1 MKVTL
6 PAIAFGG
13 SAGEYPV
20 PVAGDGWDRW
30 FRAVALGGTGHYAAA
45 ATELRRI
52 ATTSTDVVLRS
63 LAASTRAAHLRQGGE
78 HFHAV
83 HHDAHALALLAT
95 PVAGFDSATI
105 AGPRVSAWCDALT
118 GLVADDLGRGMF
130 GAAARLLDRVDAL
143 LIDSHERI
151 EGSSEWV
158 WHGRPALRS
167 LWVRAELAMYTG
179 DPETAQEHS
188 SAALAVARGCPSQRH
203 LIKSELIAAAAAA
216 SAGETTRAIEG
227 AQRVGDA
234 AASAGQ
240 LPLWW
245 ASAMLLEALGAGGS
259 PSAADLRHELAARG
273 GGMR

>member
-1 MKVTL
+1 MQVTL

-13 SAGEYPV
+13 SAGEYPL
-20 PVAGDGWDRW
+20 PVAVDGWDRW
-30 FRAVALGGTGHYAAA
+30 FRAVALGGSGHYAAA
-45 ATELRRI
+45 ATELHRI
-52 ATTSTDVVLRS
+52 AITSTDVVLRS

-78 HFHAV
+78 HFRAV

-95 PVAGFDSATI
+95 PVAGSDSATI

-118 GLVADDLGRGMF
+118 GLAADDLGRGMF

-151 EGSSEWV
+151 EGSEWV
-158 WHGRPALRS
+158 WSGRPALRS
-167 LWVRAELAMYTG
+167 LWVRAELAMYSG
-179 DPETAQEHS
+179 DPETAEERAA
-188 SAALAVARGCPSQRH
+188 AALVAARRCPSQRH
-203 LIKSELIAAAAAA
+203 LIKTELIAAAAAA

-234 AASAGQ
+234 AAFAGQ

-245 ASAMLLEALGAGGS
+245 ASAMLLQALGAGGS

-273 GGMR
+273 GAMR

>member
-1 MKVTL
+1 MQVTL

-13 SAGEYPV
+13 SAGEYPL
-20 PVAGDGWDRW
+20 PVAVDGWDRW
-30 FRAVALGGTGHYAAA
+30 FRAVALGSSGHYAAA

-52 ATTSTDVVLRS
+52 TTTSTDVVLLS
-63 LAASTRAAHLRQGGE
+63 LAASTRAAHLRQGGQ
-78 HFHAV
+78 HFRAV

-95 PVAGFDSATI
+95 SVAGSDAAAI

-118 GLVADDLGRGMF
+118 GLAADDLGRGMF

-143 LIDSHERI
+143 LIDAHERT
-151 EGSSEWV
+151 EGSEWV

-179 DPETAQEHS
+179 DPDTAQEHS
-188 SAALAVARGCPSQRH
+188 SAALAVVRGCPSQRH
-203 LIKSELIAAAAAA
+203 LIKTELIAAAAAA
-216 SAGETTRAIEG
+216 SAGETSRAIEG

-273 GGMR
+273 GAMR

>member
-1 MKVTL
+1 MQVTL

-13 SAGEYPV
+13 SAGEYPLPLAV
-20 PVAGDGWDRW
+20 DGWDRW
-30 FRAVALGGTGHYAAA
+30 FRAVALGSSGHYAAA

-52 ATTSTDVVLRS
+52 TTTSTDVVLLS
-63 LAASTRAAHLRQGGE
+63 LAASTRAAHLRQGGQ
-78 HFHAV
+78 HFRAV

-95 PVAGFDSATI
+95 PVAGSDAAAI

-118 GLVADDLGRGMF
+118 GLAADDLGRGMF
-130 GAAARLLDRVDAL
+130 GAATRLLDRVDAL
-143 LIDSHERI
+143 LIDAHERT
-151 EGSSEWV
+151 EGSEWV

-179 DPETAQEHS
+179 DPDTAQEHS
-188 SAALAVARGCPSQRH
+188 SAALAVVRGCPSQRH
-203 LIKSELIAAAAAA
+203 LIKTELIAAAAAA
-216 SAGETTRAIEG
+216 SAGETSRAIER

-273 GGMR
+273 GAMR